1 METVTLSVPTVHCH
15 ACKLNIEETLDELDG
30 VDESTVDVATRTVT
44 FTYDPDV
51 VELPEITDVL
61 GDAGYPVA

>member
-15 ACKLNIEETLDELDG
+15 ACKLNIEEALDELDG

-44 FTYDPDV
+44 LTYDPDV